1 MKSNENGLS
10 LLILIGRTRRRPSF
24 PLSIPISYYFSRF
37 QRASSIVIAF
47 SVNSVKISSSA
58 SSLVLH
64 WLFSTLLLF
73 FLFSRNYDATPFME
87 PTLHSSVS
95 FPFFPLL
102 PHSPSIPWPPILSP
116 SLSLSFFSRTLSPSL
131 SLLSAPQLCSSYL
144 HSTQIP
150 TPSHHRCHYTSW
162 SKWADAL
169 PRLTYHRPYL
179 RYPASQ
185 IPRSK
190 TGTLPSTRPSVS
202 GLNYL
207 AANPMSRRPWTTV

>member
-1 MKSNENGLS
+1 MQPHSWNQLYTVPFRSYSS
-10 LLILIGRTRRRPSF
+10 LYCLILPRYLGLQFSF
-24 PLSIPISYYFSRF
+24 PLSLS
-37 QRASSIVIAF
+37 
-47 SVNSVKISSSA
+47 
-58 SSLVLH
+58 
-64 WLFSTLLLF
+64 
-73 FLFSRNYDATPFME
+73 
-87 PTLHSSVS
+87 HS
-95 FPFFPLL
+95 FHEL
-102 PHSPSIPWPPILSP
+102 
-116 SLSLSFFSRTLSPSL
+116 SLSLSL
-131 SLLSAPQLCSSYL
+131 SLPSSPTLFHSYL

-169 PRLTYHRPYL
+169 PWLTYHRPYL

-207 AANPMSRRPWTTV
+207 AANPMSRRPSTTV

>member
-1 MKSNENGLS
+1 
-10 LLILIGRTRRRPSF
+10 
-24 PLSIPISYYFSRF
+24 
-37 QRASSIVIAF
+37 
-47 SVNSVKISSSA
+47 
-58 SSLVLH
+58 
-64 WLFSTLLLF
+64 
-73 FLFSRNYDATPFME
+73 ME

-95 FPFFPLL
+95 FLFFPLL
-102 PHSPSIPWPPILSP
+102 PHSPSIPWPPILFS
-116 SLSLSFFSRTLSPSL
+116 SLSLILFTNSLFLSL
-131 SLLSAPQLCSSYL
+131 SLPSSPTLFHSYL

-150 TPSHHRCHYTSW
+150 TPPHHRCHYTSW

-169 PRLTYHRPYL
+169 PWLTYHRPYL

-207 AANPMSRRPWTTV
+207 AANPMSRRPSTTV

>member
-1 MKSNENGLS
+1 
-10 LLILIGRTRRRPSF
+10 
-24 PLSIPISYYFSRF
+24 
-37 QRASSIVIAF
+37 
-47 SVNSVKISSSA
+47 
-58 SSLVLH
+58 
-64 WLFSTLLLF
+64 
-73 FLFSRNYDATPFME
+73 ME

-95 FPFFPLL
+95 FLFFPLL
-102 PHSPSIPWPPILSP
+102 PHSPSIPWPPILFSSLSHSFHEL
-116 SLSLSFFSRTLSPSL
+116 SLSLSL
-131 SLLSAPQLCSSYL
+131 SLPSSPTLFHSYL

-169 PRLTYHRPYL
+169 PWLTYHRPYL

-207 AANPMSRRPWTTV
+207 AANPMSRRPSTTV

>member
-1 MKSNENGLS
+1 
-10 LLILIGRTRRRPSF
+10 
-24 PLSIPISYYFSRF
+24 
-37 QRASSIVIAF
+37 
-47 SVNSVKISSSA
+47 
-58 SSLVLH
+58 
-64 WLFSTLLLF
+64 
-73 FLFSRNYDATPFME
+73 ME

-95 FPFFPLL
+95 FLFFPLL
-102 PHSPSIPWPPILSP
+102 PHSPSIPWPPILFS
-116 SLSLSFFSRTLSPSL
+116 SLSLSFFSRTLSFSL
-131 SLLSAPQLCSSYL
+131 SLSLPSSPTLFHSYL

-169 PRLTYHRPYL
+169 PWLTYHRPYL

-207 AANPMSRRPWTTV
+207 AANPMSRRPSTTV

>member
-1 MKSNENGLS
+1 
-10 LLILIGRTRRRPSF
+10 
-24 PLSIPISYYFSRF
+24 
-37 QRASSIVIAF
+37 
-47 SVNSVKISSSA
+47 
-58 SSLVLH
+58 
-64 WLFSTLLLF
+64 
-73 FLFSRNYDATPFME
+73 ME

-95 FPFFPLL
+95 FLFFPLL
-102 PHSPSIPWPPILSP
+102 PHSPSIPWPPILFSFL
-116 SLSLSFFSRTLSPSL
+116 SLSLILFTNSLFLSL
-131 SLLSAPQLCSSYL
+131 SLFPAPQLCSSYL

-169 PRLTYHRPYL
+169 PWLTYHRPYL

-207 AANPMSRRPWTTV
+207 AANPMSRRPSTTV

>member
-1 MKSNENGLS
+1 MKSNGNGSS

-58 SSLVLH
+58 SSLVPH

-95 FPFFPLL
+95 FLFFPLL
-102 PHSPSIPWPPILSP
+102 PHSPSIPWPLILLP
-116 SLSLSFFSRTLSPSL
+116 SLSFFSRTLSFSLPPSHSPTLFQLSPFNPDPNPFPPPL
-131 SLLSAPQLCSSYL
+131 SLYFL
-144 HSTQIP
+144 
-150 TPSHHRCHYTSW
+150 
-162 SKWADAL
+162 
-169 PRLTYHRPYL
+169 
-179 RYPASQ
+179 
-185 IPRSK
+185 
-190 TGTLPSTRPSVS
+190 V
-202 GLNYL
+202 
-207 AANPMSRRPWTTV
+207 